1 MIAHVSGTAVEK
13 FSDAIII
20 DVQGVGYEV
29 IVATPDYERVMLND
43 IVKLYTHHHV
53 REQAEELYGF
63 STLAGKRLFELL
75 ITVQGVGPKA
85 AVAILSLGEAE
96 AVRSAIASSDAAFI
110 QRASGVGKRTADRVV
125 VDLADKVGGVGQM
138 VVGSVTPMAISNDD
152 TSEALLAL
160 GYSVRQVTEVLASID
175 GGLSVEEK
183 IRAALL
189 KLSAS

>member
-138 VVGSVTPMAISNDD
+138 VVGSVTPMTISNDD

-160 GYSVRQVTEVLASID
+160 GYSVRQVTEALASID
-175 GGLSVEEK
+175 GSLSVEEK